1 VASFGPLALLVPA
14 GIVAGFFR
22 HPRLTALTALWFVC
36 TWLFALGYPNAS
48 IERYFAVPL
57 LVAALWLALLAD
69 LVWDGVR
76 AATAGLEGRL
86 VPLARTLLAV
96 VLGLALVVPL
106 VTPLPARRAAVDAT
120 ADRFGREWLEAA
132 LAALAPRAAVVSWW
146 SFSTPLWY
154 GRWVEGRRPDI
165 VIVDDRDVLDD
176 GFGRAENAIDHY
188 LAERPVYIVRLE
200 RDLPAF
206 AARYELEPVPG
217 IPSAGPLF
225 RVLGRRD

>member
-1 VASFGPLALLVPA
+1 
-14 GIVAGFFR
+14 
-22 HPRLTALTALWFVC
+22 
-36 TWLFALGYPNAS
+36 
-48 IERYFAVPL
+48 
-57 LVAALWLALLAD
+57 
-69 LVWDGVR
+69 
-76 AATAGLEGRL
+76 
-86 VPLARTLLAV
+86 
-96 VLGLALVVPL
+96 
-106 VTPLPARRAAVDAT
+106 VDAT